1 MILRQRT
8 KSFVTAL
15 FCITAATFVSACNQS
30 GRQIAPGVIST
41 TSNEPPA
48 PGQIKF
54 ALKNPNPEKWT
65 ESVQAGSRDGTVR
78 TGYTCKVLT
87 CPEPTTVV
95 VSRGLNRSPRPDKAG
110 LDKIAKETIPKLS
123 EAQNLQLQV
132 RTDNKAKLTTLS
144 SSATKFGAY
153 DGILNETKITIGTNA
168 RHSALAFIL
177 AGRMLVTIRAEAGD
191 RATARKAVDEFSS
204 SFTVEEGAPL

>member
-1 MILRQRT
+1 MILRQHI
-8 KSFVTAL
+8 KSFATVTFCLVAAL
-15 FCITAATFVSACNQS
+15 LVSACNQG
-30 GRQIAPGVIST
+30 GRQIAPGVMTT

-65 ESVQAGSRDGTVR
+65 ESVQAGTRDGTIR
-78 TGYTCKVLT
+78 TGFTCRVLT
-87 CPEPTTVV
+87 CPEPATVV
-95 VSRGLNRSPRPDKAG
+95 VSRSLNRSPRPDKAA
-110 LDKIAKETIPKLS
+110 LDKMAKETIPKLS

-132 RTDNKAKLTTLS
+132 RTDNKAKLTTVS
-144 SSATKFGAY
+144 SSATKFGTY

-168 RHSALAFIL
+168 RHNALAVIL

-191 RATARKAVDEFSS
+191 RATARKAVDEFTS

>member
-1 MILRQRT
+1 MILHRRF
-8 KSFVTAL
+8 KSFTTAT
-15 FCITAATFVSACNQS
+15 FCIVAALLVSACNQG
-30 GRQIAPGVIST
+30 GRQIAPGVIAST
-41 TSNEPPA
+41 NNDPPA
-48 PGQIKF
+48 QGQIKF
-54 ALKNPNPEKWT
+54 SLKNPNPEKWT
-65 ESVQAGSRDGTVR
+65 ESVKAVTRDGTIR

-87 CPEPTTVV
+87 CPEPSTVV
-95 VSRGLNRSPRPDKAG
+95 VSGSLNRGPRPDKAAIEK
-110 LDKIAKETIPKLS
+110 LAKETIPKLS

-132 RTDNKAKLTTLS
+132 RTDNKAKLTTVS

-153 DGILNETKITIGTNA
+153 DGILNESKITIGTNA

-191 RATARKAVDEFSS
+191 RTAAKRAVDEFAA